1 MRISFYGRLAEA
13 IGREVELD
21 TEQTCAVAE
30 VRARLAELYPQAA
43 SDLASPRVRA
53 CVGDQMVPDSFVVAP
68 GEAVDILAPLSG
80 G

>member
-1 MRISFYGRLAEA
+1 MRISFYGRLAET

-21 TEQTCAVAE
+21 AVQACAMSE
-30 VRARLAELYPQAA
+30 VRARLAELYPHAA
-43 SDLASPRVRA
+43 GDLVSPRVRA
-53 CVGDQMVPDSFVVAP
+53 CVGDHIVPDSFVVAP

>member
-21 TEQTCAVAE
+21 APQPCAIGE
-30 VRARLAELYPQAA
+30 VRARLAELFPDAA
-43 SDLASPRVRA
+43 SDLSSPRVRA
-53 CVGDQMVPDSFVVAP
+53 CVGDRMVPDSFVVTP
-68 GEAVDILAPLSG
+68 GQSVDILAPLSG

>member
-13 IGREVELD
+13 IAREVELD
-21 TEQTCAVAE
+21 TPQACAVGE
-30 VRARLAELYPQAA
+30 LRARLAELYPQAA
-43 SDLASPRVRA
+43 SDLISPRVKS
-53 CVGDQMVPDSFVVAP
+53 CVGDNIVPDSYVIAP

>member
-21 TEQTCAVAE
+21 TAEACAVGE
-30 VRARLAELYPQAA
+30 VRARLAERFPHAA
-43 SDLASPRVRA
+43 SDLVSPRVRA
-53 CVGDQMVPDSFVVAP
+53 CVGDRMVPDSFVVVP
-68 GEAVDILAPLSG
+68 GDAVDILAPLSG